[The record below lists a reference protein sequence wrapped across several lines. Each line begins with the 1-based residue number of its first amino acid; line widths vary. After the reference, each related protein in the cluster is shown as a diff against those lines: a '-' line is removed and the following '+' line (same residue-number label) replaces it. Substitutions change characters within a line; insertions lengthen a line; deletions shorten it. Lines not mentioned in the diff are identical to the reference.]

1 MAPRFV
7 QVRLLPSHEETVV
20 ESLVESV
27 VESVVGAGMRAS
39 LFLMGKLQ
47 NQTVVHSTLTR
58 LERFHGWA
66 AAGGGSWWVGG
77 TSDMVEV
84 YRRIPKSSLIC
95 FASAIVC
102 LGLHV
107 LVSMIFARV
116 EWRQL
121 RRAYE
126 K

>member
-20 ESLVESV
+20 ESV
-27 VESVVGAGMRAS
+27 VESVEGAVMRAS
-39 LFLMGKLQ
+39 SFLMEALQ
-47 NQTVVHSTLTR
+47 NQTVVHTTLSR

-66 AAGGGSWWVGG
+66 AAWGVSWWADGP
-77 TSDMVEV
+77 SDMVEV

-95 FASAIVC
+95 FASAMMC
-102 LGLHV
+102 LCLHV
-107 LVSMIFARV
+107 LLSMIFARV